1 MLTPTSTP
9 IRAALIDLD
18 GTLFDT
24 LDDITAA
31 ANAMLADA
39 GRAPLAR
46 EIVAAYVGKGAA
58 NFVARAFAEL
68 PQGQADALVVER
80 WLPVF
85 LAHYAQCNG
94 HQARVY
100 PGVADGLRALRDL
113 GVKLAVVTNKPRALT
128 LELLAQF
135 EVAGYFSAVVAGG
148 DTEKRKPDPEPLLHA
163 CKLLGVNAHEAVMIG
178 DSINDVQAAR
188 AAGCRV
194 LVLPYGYNEGA
205 PVQTLASDGIV
216 ATLLEAA
223 DYIRTTQ
230 FRNAHV

>member
-1 MLTPTSTP
+1 MLKP

-24 LDDITAA
+24 LDDIAAA

-58 NFVARAFAEL
+58 NFVARAFAES
-68 PQGQADALVVER
+68 PQGLAEESVVER

-85 LAHYAQCNG
+85 LTHYHACNG
-94 HQARVY
+94 RRAQLY
-100 PGVADGLRALRDL
+100 PGVVDGLRAMRAL
-113 GVKLAVVTNKPRALT
+113 GPKLAVVTNKPRSLT
-128 LELLAQF
+128 LQLLDQF
-135 EVAGYFSAVVAGG
+135 AVADCFDAVVAGG

-163 CKLLGVNAHEAVMIG
+163 CTLLGVTAHEAVMIG

-188 AAGCRV
+188 AAGCRA
-194 LVLPYGYNEGA
+194 LVVPYGYNEGA

-230 FRNAHV
+230 SRNAHV

>member
-1 MLTPTSTP
+1 MLMSAP

-24 LDDITAA
+24 IGDIAAA

-46 EIVAAYVGKGAA
+46 ESVAAYVGKGAA
-58 NFVARAFAEL
+58 NFVARAFAEMPEGL
-68 PQGQADALVVER
+68 ADATVVER

-85 LAHYAQCNG
+85 LAHYAQGNG
-94 HQARVY
+94 RAARVY
-100 PGVADGLRALRDL
+100 AGVVEGLRAMAELGLR
-113 GVKLAVVTNKPRALT
+113 LAVVTNKPRSLT
-128 LELLAQF
+128 LQLLDHFA
-135 EVAGYFSAVVAGG
+135 VADRFDAVVAGG
-148 DTEKRKPDPEPLLHA
+148 DTQKHKPDPEPLLHA

-188 AAGCRV
+188 AAGCRA
-194 LVLPYGYNEGA
+194 LVVPYGYSEGV

-230 FRNAHV
+230 IRNAHV

>member
-1 MLTPTSTP
+1 MLTP

-24 LDDITAA
+24 VDDITAA

-39 GRAPLAR
+39 GRAPLGR
-46 EIVAAYVGKGAA
+46 ELVAAYVGKGAA
-58 NFVARAFAEL
+58 NFVGRALAV
-68 PQGQADALVVER
+68 PPAMQADADQIER

-85 LAHYAQCNG
+85 LAHYHACNG
-94 HQARVY
+94 RCAQIY
-100 PGVADGLRALRDL
+100 PGVVDGLHALRALGL
-113 GVKLAVVTNKPRALT
+113 KLAVVTNKPRSLT
-128 LELLAQF
+128 LQLLDQF
-135 EVAGYFSAVVAGG
+135 ALADLFDIAVAGG

-188 AAGCRV
+188 AAGCRA

>member
-1 MLTPTSTP
+1 MSTP

-24 LDDITAA
+24 VDDITAA

-58 NFVARAFAEL
+58 NFVARALAEL
-68 PQGQADALVVER
+68 PQGLADVPVVER

-94 HQARVY
+94 RQARVY
-100 PGVADGLRALRDL
+100 PGVVDGLRAMRDL
-113 GVKLAVVTNKPRALT
+113 GVKLAVVTNKPRVLT
-128 LELLAQF
+128 LDLLAQF
-135 EVAGYFSAVVAGG
+135 EVAGHFSTVVAGG
-148 DTEKRKPDPEPLLHA
+148 DTERRKPDAQPLMRA
-163 CKLLGVNAHEAVMIG
+163 CELLGESARDAVMIG

-188 AAGCRV
+188 AAGCRA
-194 LVLPYGYNEGA
+194 LVVPYGYNEGA
-205 PVQTLASDGIV
+205 PVHTLASDGIV
-216 ATLLEAA
+216 GSLLDAA
-223 DYIRTTQ
+223 EFIRGTQ
-230 FRNAHV
+230 LRTAHV